1 MNYDY
6 ADEIRDNHSLNEFLA
21 QPKNS
26 ESISAIQ
33 YLLGEHLDQVDSRY
47 LVFSMQINNEIQ
59 RFSLPIIEGD
69 NDGTITEARAN
80 ELANQLAVDTLYH
93 GHKVFMR
100 SFQHQ
105 PEGQIL
111 T

>member
-6 ADEIRDNHSLNEFLA
+6 ADEIRDTHSLNEFLA

-26 ESISAIQ
+26 EAIRAIQ
-33 YLLGEHLDQVDSRY
+33 YLLGEHIDQIDPRY
-47 LVFSMQINNEIQ
+47 LVFSMQINSEIQ

-69 NDGTITEARAN
+69 TSGNLTESRAE
-80 ELANQLAVDTLYH
+80 ELAEELTADTLYH
-93 GHKVFMR
+93 GHKVVMR
-100 SFQHQ
+100 CFQHES
-105 PEGQIL
+105 EGQIL